1 MGDKLQ
7 FGIGI
12 NDAGYVVCKTEVILV
27 NGVRKQKKLFKC
39 PYFSRWYNMLMRC
52 YSENYQ
58 KKNQTYVGCT
68 VCNEWLVF
76 SKFRAWMEGQDWE
89 GKELDKDILVKGNK
103 LYSPQTCVFV
113 SPNVNKLLV
122 DSGGKRGVYPIGVS
136 FHKSEQAIRATCLD
150 GARKQAHLGYF
161 KTPEEA
167 HEAWRKYKHALACKI
182 ADEQTDER
190 VAEALRKRY
199 SKEKWYENK

>member
-1 MGDKLQ
+1 
-7 FGIGI
+7 
-12 NDAGYVVCKTEVILV
+12 
-27 NGVRKQKKLFKC
+27 
-39 PYFSRWYNMLMRC
+39 MLMRC
-52 YSENYQ
+52 YSESYQ

-76 SKFRAWMEGQDWE
+76 SKFRAWMVGQDWE

-113 SPNVNKLLV
+113 SPNVNRLLV
-122 DSGGKRGVYPIGVS
+122 DSGGKRGAYPIGVS

-150 GARKQAHLGYF
+150 GARKQVHLGYF

-167 HEAWRKYKHALACKI
+167 HEAWRKYKHALACRI

-199 SKEKWYENK
+199 NKEEWHENK